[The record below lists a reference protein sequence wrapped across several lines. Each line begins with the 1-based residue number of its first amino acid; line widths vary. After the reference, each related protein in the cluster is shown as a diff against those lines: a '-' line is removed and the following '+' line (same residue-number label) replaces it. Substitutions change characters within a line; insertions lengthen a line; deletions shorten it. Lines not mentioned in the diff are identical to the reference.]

1 MRTACIAAAALSL
14 ISVAS
19 AHAQRQFRIA
29 PIYSMLNLQDLSG
42 ASHGFSSWGG
52 SAAVLTADAGES
64 GVTIA
69 RYDDLSTD
77 GRVRRMTLYSL
88 DARYYPVGS
97 RGVVA
102 PFAGSMVG
110 LARVGESSS
119 LCLPLACSDTV
130 TTTSN
135 FAFSYGL
142 GLRVNVGSYA
152 AATIEGRFLQVPG
165 TEIQALEAVAN
176 ASIMFGPPRTGEFLA
191 GTVGPVA
198 SLYAPIAGSLRARAP
213 LVGARFRRD
222 TKNGGAVGLQIDY
235 APLEVT
241 AGNCAPGCQP
251 NAILFAP
258 GYEASARPRWG
269 RLYAEAGLLLAGFY
283 AEGPDRG
290 MAQGAHGGLGA
301 DLLSGS
307 VLWNLNARLLWLQRN
322 SGENVFGVQVGAS
335 VSPRLRSVEV
345 GRGR

>member
-29 PIYSMLNLQDLSG
+29 PIYSTLNLQDLSG

-142 GLRVNVGSYA
+142 GLRVNVGSQIA
-152 AATIEGRFLQVPG
+152 GQDLND
-165 TEIQALEAVAN
+165 LE
-176 ASIMFGPPRTGEFLA
+176 PPPSKGDSCKFLA
-191 GTVGPVA
+191 PRFRRSRPWPMPRSCLVR
-198 SLYAPIAGSLRARAP
+198 RARANSSP
-213 LVGARFRRD
+213 
-222 TKNGGAVGLQIDY
+222 
-235 APLEVT
+235 AP
-241 AGNCAPGCQP
+241 
-251 NAILFAP
+251 
-258 GYEASARPRWG
+258 
-269 RLYAEAGLLLAGFY
+269 
-283 AEGPDRG
+283 
-290 MAQGAHGGLGA
+290 
-301 DLLSGS
+301 
-307 VLWNLNARLLWLQRN
+307 
-322 SGENVFGVQVGAS
+322 
-335 VSPRLRSVEV
+335 
-345 GRGR
+345 